1 MFTRKHDQSP
11 SGTRAKRGVLVT
23 IKAWWSRPE
32 YRIELSKEDEQLL
45 RRFGID
51 PSDVDGKPR

>member
-1 MFTRKHDQSP
+1 MFIRKHDQRP
-11 SGTRAKRGVLVT
+11 SRIRAKRGVVET
-23 IKAWWSRPE
+23 IKALWSRPQ
-32 YRIELSKEDEQLL
+32 YLIELAPEDEQLL